1 MYPINNEVQ
10 QIQEIK
16 KEPYSVTREVNG
28 KKFVSKSYGSDGI
41 IRYDYEDES
50 AIIFDLYNKVM
61 YLTDCNNEIISTEKP
76 TKKYDLDLLENAIY
90 IFKSSFTRE

>member
-1 MYPINNEVQ
+1 MKFNKFKKL
-10 QIQEIK
+10 K

-28 KKFVSKSYGSDGI
+28 KKFVSRTCRGI
-41 IRYDYEDES
+41 GIVRYDYEDES

-61 YLTDCNNEIISTEKP
+61 YLTDCDNEIISTEKP

>member
-16 KEPYSVTREVNG
+16 KEPYSVTRDVNG
-28 KKFVSKSYGSDGI
+28 KKFISESYGSDGI
-41 IRYDYEDES
+41 IRYNYEDES

-76 TKKYDLDLLENAIY
+76 TQKYDLDLFQDAVD
-90 IFKSSFTRE
+90 IFKGNFSRQ

>member
-1 MYPINNEVQ
+1 MYPINNKVQ

-28 KKFVSKSYGSDGI
+28 KKFVSRSCRSIGI
-41 IRYDYEDES
+41 VRYNYEDEI

-76 TKKYDLDLLENAIY
+76 TKKYDLDLLKHSID
-90 IFKSSFTRE
+90 IFESYFTRQ

>member
-16 KEPYSVTREVNG
+16 KEPYSITRDVNG
-28 KKFVSKSYGSDGI
+28 KKFISESYGSDGI
-41 IRYDYEDES
+41 IRYNYEDES

-76 TKKYDLDLLENAIY
+76 TKKYDLDLLKHSIY
-90 IFKSSFTRE
+90 IFESNFTRE

>member
-28 KKFVSKSYGSDGI
+28 KKFVSRSCRSIGI
-41 IRYDYEDES
+41 VRYNYEDES

-76 TKKYDLDLLENAIY
+76 TKKYDLDLLKHAIY
-90 IFKSSFTRE
+90 IFKSNFTRE